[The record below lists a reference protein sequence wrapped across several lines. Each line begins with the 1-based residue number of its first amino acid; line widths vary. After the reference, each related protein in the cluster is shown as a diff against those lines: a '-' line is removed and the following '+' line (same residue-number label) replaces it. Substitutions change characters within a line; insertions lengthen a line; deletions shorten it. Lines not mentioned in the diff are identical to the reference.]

1 MAVTSVF
8 ISSTSSDLKEY
19 RATVRESLLNA
30 GYHPID
36 MADFMARS
44 QGARTACLDEV
55 AEADYFVGI
64 YAWRYGF
71 IPQGSEVSI
80 TEQEYDEALR
90 LEKPRFCFFVEE
102 GYAWPNQFQEGG
114 DGGEKMKKFKAKL
127 DATIVRTTFT
137 TPDSL
142 AKKVLST
149 LARHEKEEHKK
160 TFQVAAKLF
169 EGITSVEEVQ
179 NLIAGVLDNSEVPY
193 QVDQDTGAFRI
204 PQGSTILEVNVSWS
218 DELGGMV
225 NFRAILEENVDIAK
239 VPADLFA
246 NLLAFNHSRDLGAIT
261 FEPESGR
268 MWYKY
273 SIPANILR
281 DEVTYQIMSYVASQA
296 DQLDDELSQL
306 LPNRPKRKGKKK

>member
-30 GYHPID
+30 GYHPSD

-44 QGARTACLDEV
+44 QGAKTACLDEV

-90 LEKPRFCFFVEE
+90 LEKPRFCFFVED
-102 GYAWPNQFQEGG
+102 GYAWPDQFKEGG
-114 DGGEKMKKFKAKL
+114 DGGEKMNKFKAKL

-149 LARHEKEEHKK
+149 LARYEKEEHKK

-169 EGITSVEEVQ
+169 EGITS
-179 NLIAGVLDNSEVPY
+179 
-193 QVDQDTGAFRI
+193 
-204 PQGSTILEVNVSWS
+204 
-218 DELGGMV
+218 
-225 NFRAILEENVDIAK
+225 
-239 VPADLFA
+239 
-246 NLLAFNHSRDLGAIT
+246 
-261 FEPESGR
+261 
-268 MWYKY
+268 
-273 SIPANILR
+273 
-281 DEVTYQIMSYVASQA
+281 
-296 DQLDDELSQL
+296 
-306 LPNRPKRKGKKK
+306 